1 MVPAAEFFN
10 RSIDSVMLY
19 MHGYK
24 NKTYKREDIYTSFTC
39 KSWGPPVGHQLL
51 CGTAISVHP
60 ERGFMLYFVFLSHSI
75 TAVKCVSQRS
85 NSIIRRQKIWLL
97 ALGNLSFPGKLH
109 LSSVKTQVP
118 QSRKGWAKSL
128 HFIGSLFNSPVIHWR
143 VMTRHKK
150 ALRSCT
156 YLQACKY
163 FCWPYGIACMPNSK
177 YMLKHLAE
185 AESRLVDTP
194 PGPWIWKSDLK

>member
-39 KSWGPPVGHQLL
+39 KSWGPPIGHQLL
-51 CGTAISVHP
+51 CGTAISVQP

-85 NSIIRRQKIWLL
+85 NSMIRRQKVWLL
-97 ALGNLSFPGKLH
+97 ALGNLNFPGKLH
-109 LSSVKTQVP
+109 LV
-118 QSRKGWAKSL
+118 
-128 HFIGSLFNSPVIHWR
+128 
-143 VMTRHKK
+143 
-150 ALRSCT
+150 
-156 YLQACKY
+156 YL
-163 FCWPYGIACMPNSK
+163 
-177 YMLKHLAE
+177 L
-185 AESRLVDTP
+185 
-194 PGPWIWKSDLK
+194 